1 MINFESYQT
10 NFMYTQDVDI
20 QGNEINVHSKQTVNL
35 LRPWERA
42 RQSDRCTSIMQ
53 SVSEGKRFIPA
64 GI

>member
-1 MINFESYQT
+1 MCS
-10 NFMYTQDVDI
+10 QDVDM